1 MSATITIM
9 LSVSLFA
16 GFFFVSRSDDEEP
29 DKTRRNV
36 RDQPTG
42 YEIYV

>member
-1 MSATITIM
+1 MSATMTIM

-16 GFFFVSRSDDEEP
+16 SFFFVARSDDEEP
-29 DKTRRNV
+29 DKTRV
-36 RDQPTG
+36 KKRDRPTG